1 MDEKIYI
8 TFNSFK
14 NQLPLKI
21 NFPEQKKTKC
31 QSQATSL
38 GSNEFSL
45 GKGPSF
51 SKKRTPSL
59 ENNVFFLGKCLSSLR
74 KHMFQIFLQ
83 SQSSHFCFY
92 MLLQPIIGKVL
103 KKVTTLQVEIFQ
115 SKFICKHYDQT
126 KIPTQL
132 FPRGTWLLPQST

>member
-31 QSQATSL
+31 QSQASSQWRKKTSLVKNTTSL

-115 SKFICKHYDQT
+115 SEFICKHYDQT
-126 KIPTQL
+126 K
-132 FPRGTWLLPQST
+132 F